1 MNMGNKPK
9 IDGIDRAIVQC
20 LRQNS
25 RLSMREIG
33 ERVHLSGQAVAN
45 RIVALEDAGVLK
57 RFTIN
62 VDCPEFGYPVHAL
75 VRFRCVPDKRARIL
89 ELACGRSIHG
99 AHHMLRCYRT
109 SGEYEY
115 MLDMVFVS
123 MQAINDFLDDIELDC
138 EKEVLTVLRDLTAF
152 GAERICY

>member
-1 MNMGNKPK
+1 
-9 IDGIDRAIVQC
+9 
-20 LRQNS
+20 
-25 RLSMREIG
+25 
-33 ERVHLSGQAVAN
+33 
-45 RIVALEDAGVLK
+45 
-57 RFTIN
+57 
-62 VDCPEFGYPVHAL
+62 
-75 VRFRCVPDKRARIL
+75 
-89 ELACGRSIHG
+89 
-99 AHHMLRCYRT
+99 MLRCYRT